1 MTENNLIEGTSIVAV
16 SQNFMTRQPFN
27 PLTTNC
33 EVASRKIDDGLQY
46 NKKLEV
52 ISHQQSD
59 RLASK

>member
-1 MTENNLIEGTSIVAV
+1 MEGTSIVAA

-33 EVASRKIDDGLQY
+33 EVASRKIDDALQY

-52 ISHQQSD
+52 VSH
-59 RLASK
+59 